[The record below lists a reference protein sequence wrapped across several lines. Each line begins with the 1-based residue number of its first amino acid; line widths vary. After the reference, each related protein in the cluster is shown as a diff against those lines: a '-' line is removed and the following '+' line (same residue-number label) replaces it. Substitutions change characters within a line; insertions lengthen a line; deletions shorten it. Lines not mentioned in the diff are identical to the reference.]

1 MSKNKPSFFIIGAPK
16 CGTTAMSEYLKE
28 HPNIFIT
35 EPKEPHYFA
44 NDYDKYRALQTLED
58 YEALFDDASKEETMM
73 GEASIMYLYSD
84 CAVENIKAYNKDAK
98 IIMMLRK
105 PSEMVY
111 SFHAEL
117 FHSSQEDVSDFEK
130 AVKLEANRKIGK
142 DIPKHHRSPKL
153 LYYSEVAKYGEQIER
168 VYKHFDKSQVKIIFF
183 DDFKKDVKKEYDDLI
198 KFLELPSHDKDNFE
212 IINPNAAIKN
222 EKLHLFLRNL
232 PAPILGFGRTLK
244 KILGIEHINLRGI
257 VKRANTVEVK
267 REPLSQEMKEY
278 LIQNYREDIL
288 KLSEITDRDLSSW
301 LK

>member
-1 MSKNKPSFFIIGAPK
+1 MNQNKPSFFIIGAPK

-44 NDYDKYRALQTLED
+44 DDYGSYNALQTLED
-58 YEALFDDASKEETMM
+58 YEALFDNATEEQTMM

-84 CAVENIKAYNKDAK
+84 CAVKNIKAYNKDAK

-105 PSEMVY
+105 PTEMVY

-117 FHSSQEDVSDFEK
+117 FHSSQEDVSDFEQ
-130 AVKLEANRKIGK
+130 AVKLEANRKLGK
-142 DIPKHHRSPKL
+142 DIPKHHRAPKL

-168 VYKHFDKSQVKIIFF
+168 VYESFDKSQVKIIFF
-183 DDFKKDVKKEYDDLI
+183 DDFKKDVKKTYDELI
-198 KFLELPSHDKDNFE
+198 EFLELPPHDKEEFE

-232 PAPILGFGRTLK
+232 PSFVLEIGRTIK
-244 KILGIEHINLRGI
+244 KILKIEHINLRGI
-257 VKRANTVEVK
+257 IKRANTKEVK
-267 REPLSQEMKEY
+267 REPLSQEMKDY
-278 LIQNYREDIL
+278 LIENYREDIL
-288 KLSEITDRDLSSW
+288 KLSKITNRDLSSW
-301 LK
+301 LQ